1 MTKIPVSKFHGCG
14 NDFILTQYD
23 LVKAYDIS
31 TFVQAVC
38 DRHSGIGADGAIFV
52 KENPL
57 EMIYYNQDGSRAPM
71 CGNGIR
77 CFTGYCFAE
86 GLHTDKD
93 LHVQTLAGEKIVH
106 RISEDPFQVKVD
118 MGYADY
124 DPKMV
129 GTKEALWNTPVSID
143 GQEVVLS
150 TFFMS
155 TVHTVVFTDH
165 ADTSE
170 NRTLG
175 KKICHDPMFAQQT
188 NVNFVE
194 VIDANNCKVLTYE
207 RGCGITLACGTGVCA
222 SVLAGYKLG
231 KCSNHVDVH
240 LEKGIIHIDIDED
253 ERVFMTG
260 RAQCVMRGEYYYD

>member
-1 MTKIPVSKFHGCG
+1 M
-14 NDFILTQYD
+14 
-23 LVKAYDIS
+23 A
-31 TFVQAVC
+31 FVVL
-38 DRHSGIGADGAIFV
+38 RAIV
-52 KENPL
+52 L
-57 EMIYYNQDGSRAPM
+57 S
-71 CGNGIR
+71 
-77 CFTGYCFAE
+77 E

-165 ADTSE
+165 ADTLE

-175 KKICHDPMFAQQT
+175 KRFVMILCLRNKPML
-188 NVNFVE
+188 
-194 VIDANNCKVLTYE
+194 ILSK
-207 RGCGITLACGTGVCA
+207 
-222 SVLAGYKLG
+222 
-231 KCSNHVDVH
+231 
-240 LEKGIIHIDIDED
+240 
-253 ERVFMTG
+253 
-260 RAQCVMRGEYYYD
+260 